1 MTSTTTIAESGKG
14 EPMELMLQAI
24 TLWLIIQLLFTIWNL
39 RQMPKL
45 GNELHSYGWEQQYD
59 CSQQN
64 SNIAHT
70 HTYSDTVT
78 DSSRA
83 ATSSAKSINSSSEE
97 KPMLSVLIPV
107 RNEEVNIRECLES
120 VLACRTDSIE
130 LEVLVINDHSEDGT
144 AEEVRHVIE
153 QDSRVQLY
161 EGQPLPKGWM
171 GKSYACHQLSQKA
184 QGEWWLFVDADVRL
198 GPEAL
203 EAAMITARSQQTGM
217 ISGFPRMETG
227 TWLERLVVPMMAFV
241 IGYHLPIMMVRRS
254 PRPFYLAVTG
264 AWMMIHR
271 NSYIRCG
278 GHKHI
283 FNHIVEDM
291 ELAKAV
297 KKAGDPVTLADV
309 QRHTSARMYRN
320 AAQVWEGYKKNM
332 FAGTGRNPLLVL
344 CITVLYTLLFLWPV
358 IMLVY
363 GLVTI
368 QPDVIGWSAAAII
381 IGMLSKGII
390 DHHSGKPFWMGVL
403 LPVSALC
410 MILILLDSWLA
421 GIRGKG
427 YSWKGRTYG

>member
-1 MTSTTTIAESGKG
+1 
-14 EPMELMLQAI
+14 MELMLQAL

-45 GNELHSYGWEQQYD
+45 GSRLHSYGWEQQYGY
-59 CSQQN
+59 SQQN
-64 SNIAHT
+64 SNTPGT
-70 HTYSDTVT
+70 HTYSDTGT
-78 DSSRA
+78 DPADA
-83 ATSSAKSINSSSEE
+83 AFVSAKTPYSSSGK
-97 KPMLSVLIPV
+97 KPLLSVLIPV
-107 RNEEVNIRECLES
+107 RNEEINIRECLES
-120 VLACRTDSIE
+120 VLSCRTDSIE

-144 AEEVRHVIE
+144 ADEVRRVMEHN
-153 QDSRVQLY
+153 SRVRLY
-161 EGQPLPKGWM
+161 EGQPLPEGWM
-171 GKSYACHQLSQKA
+171 GKSYACHQLSQEA

-227 TWLERLVVPMMAFV
+227 TWLEHLVVPMMAFV
-241 IGYHLPIMMVRRS
+241 IGYHLPILMVRRS
-254 PRPFYLAVTG
+254 PHPSYLAVTG

-271 NSYIRCG
+271 DSYIRCG
-278 GHKHI
+278 GHMRI

-309 QRHTSARMYRN
+309 QRYTSARMYRN
-320 AAQVWEGYKKNM
+320 AAQVWEGYKKNI
-332 FAGTGRNPLLVL
+332 FAGTGRKPLLVL
-344 CITVLYTLLFLWPV
+344 GITVLYTLLFIWPV

-363 GLVTI
+363 GLFTM
-368 QPDVIGWSAAAII
+368 QTGLIGWSAIAML

-390 DHHSGKPFWMGVL
+390 DHHSGKPFWMGIL
-403 LPVSALC
+403 LPASALC
-410 MILILLDSWLA
+410 MILILLDSWLTS
-421 GIRGKG
+421 IRGKG

>member
-1 MTSTTTIAESGKG
+1 
-14 EPMELMLQAI
+14 MELMLQAI
-24 TLWLIIQLLFTIWNL
+24 TLWLVIQLLFTIWNL

-45 GNELHSYGWEQQYD
+45 GSRLHSYGWEQQYD
-59 CSQQN
+59 YSQQN
-64 SNIAHT
+64 SNT
-70 HTYSDTVT
+70 PHTYSGTAAEPVDGLTA
-78 DSSRA
+78 SRGKDLA
-83 ATSSAKSINSSSEE
+83 STGKHRPLLSI
-97 KPMLSVLIPV
+97 LIPV
-107 RNEEVNIRECLES
+107 RDEEINIRECLES
-120 VLACRTDSIE
+120 VLSCRTDSIE
-130 LEVLVINDHSEDGT
+130 LEILVMNDYSEDGT
-144 AEEVRHVIE
+144 ISEVKKVMAR
-153 QDSRVQLY
+153 DSRVHLY
-161 EGQPLPKGWM
+161 EGQPLPEGWM
-171 GKSYACHQLSQKA
+171 GKSYACHQLSQHA

-203 EAAMITARSQQTGM
+203 EAAMITARSQQTGL
-217 ISGFPRMETG
+217 ISGFPRMETA

-264 AWMMIHR
+264 AWLMIHR
-271 NSYIRCG
+271 DSYVRCG

-320 AAQVWEGYKKNM
+320 AAQVWEGYKKNI

-344 CITVLYTLLFLWPV
+344 GITALYTLLFIWPLL
-358 IMLVY
+358 MLIY
-363 GLVTI
+363 GLITM
-368 QPDVIGWSAAAII
+368 QMELIGWSAAAVLA
-381 IGMLSKGII
+381 GMLSKGII

-403 LPVSALC
+403 LPASALC
-410 MILILLDSWLA
+410 LILILLDSWFA
-421 GIRGKG
+421 GIKGKG